1 MARGRCGRPWPPR
14 PWVGLG
20 AWKDPLH
27 RLGHAWRKAV
37 GLAARALGGL
47 AAAMLAEVG
56 LLLGGHRR
64 LKAALDRDGGLP
76 QAREPARHLVRA
88 EGERWQTWLEQPRR
102 LGADG
107 PPPQD
112 VMDPSAQRGTQATA
126 PAPDGGPGGQRR
138 KQPVA
143 PDRRIAM
150 ADADRRHGRKSR
162 AKTCNG
168 LQAHVGRALES
179 HVTPAGV
186 VRPGTEPEHA
196 AGALL
201 VETVEKPPGRLQLDS
216 AVGSMA
222 SPRMTQWAEQGV
234 SILAR
239 PWPQGAPLF
248 TKDDFTLDCAHGAVT
263 WPGGQT
269 VPLGLG
275 QDVQFPASA
284 CDGCPPR
291 AQGTTARIG
300 PGSSRPIRADA
311 PCPPKLRAKSTT
323 KRGRASLRKRTAVE
337 QALSH
342 HIVHQG
348 RRARSK
354 GLRKNPF
361 DGRRHAAVSTLQGAA
376 HYVEELQLAS

>member
-1 MARGRCGRPWPPR
+1 VARGRCGRPWPPR

-263 WPGGQT
+263 WPGARPSRWAWAKTSSFPPAPVMGVHRERRAPPPGSVQGAA
-269 VPLGLG
+269 GLS
-275 QDVQFPASA
+275 VRTHRARPSSE
-284 CDGCPPR
+284 PR
-291 AQGTTARIG
+291 A
-300 PGSSRPIRADA
+300 PPSADA
-311 PCPPKLRAKSTT
+311 PRCANAQRWSRRSPITSCIKDDVPARRGSARTRLTAAVMRRSVPS
-323 KRGRASLRKRTAVE
+323 RGRP
-337 QALSH
+337 
-342 HIVHQG
+342 IM
-348 RRARSK
+348 
-354 GLRKNPF
+354 
-361 DGRRHAAVSTLQGAA
+361 
-376 HYVEELQLAS
+376 